1 MLKIIKVQL
10 EEAKGAWPNELSNIL
25 WAYQTM
31 AKTLARETSFKLT
44 YDTEA
49 VIPIEVGVTN
59 MRREFLEEEGN
70 GDQLMVNLDCLD
82 EVRTETCQRIAKYW
96 QKMADYYYYR
106 VKLKRFS
113 IGDLIL

>member
-1 MLKIIKVQL
+1 
-10 EEAKGAWPNELSNIL
+10 
-25 WAYQTM
+25 M

-49 VIPIEVGVTN
+49 VIPIEVGGTS
-59 MRREFLEEEGN
+59 MRREFLEEGN
-70 GDQLMVNLDCLD
+70 DDQLMVNLDCLD
-82 EVRTETCQRIAKYW
+82 EVRTETSQRIAKYW